1 MGQNRE
7 LRPVLL
13 SQKTERRVKGDIIH
27 RTYACP
33 CGRGTIVEE
42 QDYTEGHRDGF
53 AYLSCIFCDK
63 KFYIDFGQ
71 SGTKWAV
78 VENKVLNTVEQ
89 REINEKNAE
98 DNMHYSEILSRASDE
113 IIALKGRRL
122 DVIDIAKASTLD
134 YARQLSKV
142 ISKLSPLLGN
152 MIEFS
157 TVDLLNEFDWGAL
170 GVWKRQD
177 PGFPD
182 AVFLSDSILPN
193 PGIEIKTWFPFATEI
208 TARFKDSVKHFQNDQ
223 INVAM
228 VAWLPDNVLWG
239 KPTIIDTWVG
249 SAASVASARDSHYH
263 RPPDYLVFEP
273 EDTSSRTCNLQQT
286 NTNGYKFQGSAA
298 DLSSLSQPSWN
309 LVKRQ
314 KGREESET
322 MVRPIPV

>member
-1 MGQNRE
+1 MN
-7 LRPVLL
+7 
-13 SQKTERRVKGDIIH
+13 
-27 RTYACP
+27 
-33 CGRGTIVEE
+33 
-42 QDYTEGHRDGF
+42 
-53 AYLSCIFCDK
+53 
-63 KFYIDFGQ
+63 
-71 SGTKWAV
+71 
-78 VENKVLNTVEQ
+78 
-89 REINEKNAE
+89 
-98 DNMHYSEILSRASDE
+98 YSEILSRASDE
-113 IIALKGRRL
+113 IIALKGRHL
-122 DVIDIAKASTLD
+122 DVVDIARASTLD

-157 TVDLLNEFDWGAL
+157 TVDLLNEFDWGGL

-182 AVFLSDSILPN
+182 AIFLSESVLPN

-208 TARFKDSVKHFQNDQ
+208 TARFKDSVQHFQNDQ

-228 VAWLPDNVLWG
+228 IAWLPDNVLWG
-239 KPTIIDTWVG
+239 KPTIIDAWVG

-298 DLSSLSQPSWN
+298 DFSRANEIVTSWGRDGTVYSTSPEYQAKLQSLLGSFTYRLDTNFAKMDRIEHASLEAFKTQVLDTEYRGLPIRQWARLISVGGDALDSQLLRLIN
-309 LVKRQ
+309 
-314 KGREESET
+314 E
-322 MVRPIPV
+322 